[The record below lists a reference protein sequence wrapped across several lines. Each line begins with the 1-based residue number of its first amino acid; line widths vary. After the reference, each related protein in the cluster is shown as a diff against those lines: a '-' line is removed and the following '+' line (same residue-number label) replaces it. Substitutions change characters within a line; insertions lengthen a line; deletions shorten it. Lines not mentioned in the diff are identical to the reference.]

1 MATKLGVV
9 LGLNAVSSM
18 PLFLGE
24 GGRIEIL
31 ADSLVQCQGQCP
43 HPPLPEK
50 KSLAIGFYVLFGF
63 GAPKNEFEGVGCS
76 RRKIFRLICA

>member
-18 PLFLGE
+18 SLFLGE

-43 HPPLPEK
+43 HPP
-50 KSLAIGFYVLFGF
+50 
-63 GAPKNEFEGVGCS
+63 PKEVFSNWILCTFWFWCS
-76 RRKIFRLICA
+76 EE